1 MAGVGGQRRHRS
13 LRLGSGVAQGL
24 ARLSQVGIHGGE
36 PGLLWG
42 LRLLGE
48 RILCGARLCGWGL

>member
-24 ARLSQVGIHGGE
+24 ARLSQVGIHGDE
-36 PGLLWG
+36 PGLLWA
-42 LRLLGE
+42 LWLLG
-48 RILCGARLCGWGL
+48 